1 MSSIMLH
8 TEDCNYIKQNPF
20 TFTIYIEGYCV
31 AREKDDS
38 ELYEQNNVLC
48 ALKDKDIRLKD

>member
-1 MSSIMLH
+1 MLH